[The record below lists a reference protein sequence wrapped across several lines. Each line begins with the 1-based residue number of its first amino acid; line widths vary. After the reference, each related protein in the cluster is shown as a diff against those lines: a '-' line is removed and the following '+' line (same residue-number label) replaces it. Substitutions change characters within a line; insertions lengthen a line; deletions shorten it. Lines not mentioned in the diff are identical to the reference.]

1 MRCQRPDLFSEFD
14 GRFLGERKKGLILQQ
29 QQEETLFHGNS
40 GHGQLMAAEE
50 TLLFGQSKNIGKMPA
65 SGYVNDQQHRIEP
78 EDHEPGNH
86 DNVAPGLPSFYASR
100 QQVLAHFS
108 SMENAFSERERT
120 LAHNRA
126 EIQHMKEKEREK
138 DNQIAYI
145 VKEIEGELKAR
156 FTKIKQL
163 EHDKMAMAKTLHW
176 RKTMLEQS
184 SAAFSEYRKMVCEGS
199 GGSSLDTV
207 ADEKN
212 RVRLMQQQW
221 HAHEFINEIQR
232 RLLLKSSASAEQ
244 ITVLLRKLAGLNN
257 EVQRLKG
264 SRSIPDLNVGPHL

>member
-1 MRCQRPDLFSEFD
+1 LV
-14 GRFLGERKKGLILQQ
+14 
-29 QQEETLFHGNS
+29 
-40 GHGQLMAAEE
+40 
-50 TLLFGQSKNIGKMPA
+50 FGQSKIIGKMPA
-65 SGYVNDQQHRIEP
+65 SGYINDQQHRTET
-78 EDHEPGNH
+78 EDQEPGNH
-86 DNVAPGLPSFYASR
+86 DNVAPSLPSFYASK

-108 SMENAFSERERT
+108 NMENAFLERERT
-120 LAHNRA
+120 LAHARA
-126 EIQHMKEKEREK
+126 EIQHMKEKEQEK

-176 RKTMLEQS
+176 CKSMLQQS
-184 SAAFSEYRKMVCEGS
+184 SAAFLEYRKMVCEGS

-207 ADEKN
+207 ADEKD
-212 RVRLMQQQW
+212 RVRLMQQQR
-221 HAHEFINEIQR
+221 HAHEIINEIQR
-232 RLLLKSSASAEQ
+232 HLLLKASASAEQ